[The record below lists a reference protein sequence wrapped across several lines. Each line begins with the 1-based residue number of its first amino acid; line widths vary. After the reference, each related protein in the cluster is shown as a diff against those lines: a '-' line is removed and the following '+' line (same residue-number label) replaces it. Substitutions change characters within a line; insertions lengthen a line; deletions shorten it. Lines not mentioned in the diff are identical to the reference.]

1 MAPGSRAPTSAPAWR
16 CSSRRW
22 RRDGTSEIGNVA
34 QIDRG
39 YERIDVRLRDL
50 GARIERVASER
61 VPA

>member
-1 MAPGSRAPTSAPAWR
+1 MALDWRARTSAPAWR
-16 CSSRRW
+16 CSSRRSPPQ
-22 RRDGTSEIGNVA
+22 GTSEIGNVA

-39 YERIDVRLRDL
+39 YERIDMRLRDL